1 MIQIKKIILHGATDW
16 GSSNFG
22 DFLYGA
28 AIYNYI
34 KKHYK
39 NIEIGFYNPSKYF
52 VRYLGECRVSLSKS
66 DVLIYIP
73 GGYFG
78 QSHKSRLIDNMIQ
91 FVRFMPVGIKA
102 IFRSIKIGVIGIGA
116 GPIVSPLLKYPIKMI
131 GKKAEVISTR
141 DIESYNALKE
151 LGLNNIVGLSDM
163 ILALNIKSL
172 SDTTKQVEDI
182 CKKCEGKKIL
192 FVHYN
197 HSVVARDIFARLLDT
212 FIAENLEYQL
222 VVGSDCLLSY
232 EQEYYNEF
240 SKKVRKKCI
249 HFSYDSPYEMIALL
263 EKVDAVLTCKLH
275 VGVVATMLNK
285 PVVCLA
291 EHPEK
296 TMRYYRQIN
305 QANRCASLYDTSEDE
320 MLNILKENISE
331 KSFVP
336 DEEIDKAKQ
345 NFDILN
351 EFIEKNE

>member
-1 MIQIKKIILHGATDW
+1 MVKKIILHGATNW

-28 AIYNYI
+28 AIYNYV
-34 KKHYK
+34 KENYRGV
-39 NIEIGFYNPSKYF
+39 EIGFYDPSEYF
-52 VRYLGECRVSLSKS
+52 VKYLGACKTSLSKS
-66 DVLIYIP
+66 DILIYIP

-78 QSHKSRLIDNMIQ
+78 QSHKSRFIDNMIQ

-102 IFRSIKIGVIGIGA
+102 VFRSIKIGIIGIGA

-131 GKKAEVISTR
+131 GKKAEVLCVR

-151 LGLNNIVGLSDM
+151 LGLNNVVEFSDL
-163 ILALNIKSL
+163 ILALNLNRL
-172 SDTTKQVEDI
+172 SKITKQVVDI
-182 CKKCEGKKIL
+182 CDKCKGKKIL

-197 HSVVARDIFARLLDT
+197 HSLLARDIFAQLLDV
-212 FIAENLEYQL
+212 FVAENSEYQL

-232 EQEYYNEF
+232 ENEYYSEF
-240 SKKVRKKCI
+240 SKKVRQECI
-249 HFSYDSPYEMIALL
+249 HFIYDSPYEMIALL
-263 EKVDAVLTCKLH
+263 GKVDAVLTCKLH

-285 PVVCLA
+285 PVVCFA

-305 QANRCASLYDTSEDE
+305 QMNRCASLYDTSEND
-320 MLNILKENISE
+320 MLKILKNNIVE

-345 NFDILN
+345 NFDILSELIN
-351 EFIEKNE
+351 KNE